1 MPSAPAAAGGSW
13 GSRAHGG
20 GEGAGNPP
28 ASCPRLWGQ
37 NLLRAEPQTGPPA
50 TPKQRHM
57 AWPKVLCSLPPMLLS
72 PVESQ
77 GRPAPR
83 SGGCGHPLTL
93 FSSDLWRTNPF
104 LCWGEV
110 LTLCPAMLAATSAC
124 LAAGWA
130 VPCPLPTAGVY
141 PSTNR
146 SLGATTHGLQ
156 ERNVIVGCPA
166 TVGALKA
173 GELESPHCHRP
184 EYLPLV

>member
-1 MPSAPAAAGGSW
+1 MVEGKGLETPLPPVLGCGGKACCVLSPR
-13 GSRAHGG
+13 RAHQL
-20 GEGAGNPP
+20 P
-28 ASCPRLWGQ
+28 
-37 NLLRAEPQTGPPA
+37 
-50 TPKQRHM
+50 PKQRHM

-110 LTLCPAMLAATSAC
+110 LSLCPAMLAATSAC
-124 LAAGWA
+124 LATGWA
-130 VPCPLPTAGVY
+130 VPCPLPTTGVY

-166 TVGALKA
+166 TVGVLKA

>member
-13 GSRAHGG
+13 GNRAHGG

-37 NLLRAEPQTGPPA
+37 SLLRAEPQTGPPA
-50 TPKQRHM
+50 APEAAPHGLAKR
-57 AWPKVLCSLPPMLLS
+57 PLLPAPHAAFS
-72 PVESQ
+72 V
-77 GRPAPR
+77 RPAPR
-83 SGGCGHPLTL
+83 PGSCGHPLTL

-110 LTLCPAMLAATSAC
+110 LTLCPATLAATSAC
-124 LAAGWA
+124 LATGWA
-130 VPCPLPTAGVY
+130 VPCPLPTAGAY

-156 ERNVIVGCPA
+156 ERNVIAGCPA
-166 TVGALKA
+166 SVGVLKG